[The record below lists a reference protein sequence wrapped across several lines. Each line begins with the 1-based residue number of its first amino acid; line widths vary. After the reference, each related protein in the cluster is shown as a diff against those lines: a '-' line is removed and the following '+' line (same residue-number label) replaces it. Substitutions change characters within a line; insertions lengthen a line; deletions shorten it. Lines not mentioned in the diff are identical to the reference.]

1 MTDQEK
7 IADLELQVLTL
18 KSHFVKLRSEC
29 TKRLNSQSP
38 VYKPFSF
45 IRHLHDYCERVLNEC

>member
-7 IADLELQVLTL
+7 IADLEQQVLTL

-29 TKRLNSQSP
+29 NKRLSSQSP
-38 VYKPFSF
+38 TRGPFSF
-45 IRHLHDYCERVLNEC
+45 IRQVYDYCERVLSE